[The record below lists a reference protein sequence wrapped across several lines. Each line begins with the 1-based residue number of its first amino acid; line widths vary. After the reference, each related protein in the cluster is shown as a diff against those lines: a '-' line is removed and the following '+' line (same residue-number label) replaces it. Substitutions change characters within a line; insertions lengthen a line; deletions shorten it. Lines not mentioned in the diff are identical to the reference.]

1 MMTQQTDIQKR
12 IDNYIIQQKINDP
25 QVLRKI
31 DLSNLKI
38 NYRYKNWKEVFED
51 LGLKYCTGGAMMQTK
66 DLILKNTD
74 CIKSGNSVEFT
85 KIKTNEIPIT
95 KQINKKIPLSDYVA
109 LTLSVILSQA
119 ECNPVAL
126 TKRYWY
132 ELLGMANSHW
142 KPYDENSRDQLLST
156 IDERFNNY
164 EEYQDEH
171 SEDAI
176 INLDFFYRNTTSSFD
191 HAFQSACT
199 KLTNKHAIFKTERY
213 GAYRLTPESQQKVL
227 EALESG
233 KIRSVYDNKIKK
245 DYSFVMLEEKEELRK
260 YLLIQKKLLEK
271 YNVKYVTELNQEN
284 RDQFYYDLDRLILK
298 NLGLIGLSS
307 YIVIVS
313 QDQQCED
320 IAKRMISDSDLRKF
334 IQGKFK
340 EAHKQRTLSKHNDSL
355 NKVIKKDVKSAV
367 EEEQFF
373 QYCKSQSQ
381 KSYMLPDI
389 PDENNYQYVQTKKYL
404 DRLEKSREIEDY
416 VNDACVTK
424 ADKVYANE
432 SFVKIQEF
440 LQHTTMSLNELVC
453 SYAFERGM
461 SNGKKLKHLLEKTED
476 GILYKDEIEDLDF

>member
-1 MMTQQTDIQKR
+1 M
-12 IDNYIIQQKINDP
+12 
-25 QVLRKI
+25 RKI

-38 NYRYKNWKEVFED
+38 NYRYKNWKEVFEN
-51 LGLKYCTGGAMMQTK
+51 LGMKYSKGSTMMQTK

-85 KIKTNEIPIT
+85 KIKTSEIPIT

-142 KPYDENSRDQLLST
+142 KPYDEDSRNQLLST
-156 IDERFNNY
+156 IDVRFNNY

-171 SEDAI
+171 SESAV

-191 HAFQSACT
+191 QAFQSACT

-271 YNVKYVTELNQEN
+271 YNVKYVTELNQED

-298 NLGLIGLSS
+298 HLGLIGLSS

-355 NKVIKKDVKSAV
+355 NKVIKEDVKSAV
-367 EEEQFF
+367 EEEQLF
-373 QYCKSQSQ
+373 QYCKSQER
-381 KSYMLPDI
+381 KYLMLQNRDVN
-389 PDENNYQYVQTKKYL
+389 DYFYDQTKEYL
-404 DRLEKSREIEDY
+404 NKLEKAQEIEDY
-416 VNDACVTK
+416 KNDVCVTK
-424 ADKVYANE
+424 TDTVYADE

>member
-1 MMTQQTDIQKR
+1 MTQQTDIQKR

-51 LGLKYCTGGAMMQTK
+51 LGLKYQSGPPSEK
-66 DLILKNTD
+66 NKNLIMKNTNYS
-74 CIKSGNSVEFT
+74 KSGNSIEFSSL
-85 KIKTNEIPIT
+85 KTNEIPIT

-271 YNVKYVTELNQEN
+271 YNVKYVTELNQED

-367 EEEQFF
+367 EEEQFL
-373 QYCKSQSQ
+373 QYCESQSK
-381 KSYMLPDI
+381 KSYLLPDI

-424 ADKVYANE
+424 ADKVYSNE

-476 GILYKDEIEDLDF
+476 GILYKDEIEDIDF

>member
-1 MMTQQTDIQKR
+1 M
-12 IDNYIIQQKINDP
+12 
-25 QVLRKI
+25 RKI

-51 LGLKYCTGGAMMQTK
+51 LGLKYQSGPPSEK
-66 DLILKNTD
+66 NKNLIMKNTNYS
-74 CIKSGNSVEFT
+74 KSGNSIEFSSL
-85 KIKTNEIPIT
+85 KTNEIPIT

-191 HAFQSACT
+191 QAFQSACT

-271 YNVKYVTELNQEN
+271 YNVKYVTELNQED

-298 NLGLIGLSS
+298 HLGLIGLSS

-355 NKVIKKDVKSAV
+355 NKVIKEDVKSAV

-373 QYCKSQSQ
+373 QYCKSQER
-381 KSYMLPDI
+381 KCLMLQDHDI
-389 PDENNYQYVQTKKYL
+389 NDYFYDQTKEYL
-404 DRLEKSREIEDY
+404 NKLEKSQEIEDY
-416 VNDACVTK
+416 KNDAYVTK
-424 ADKVYANE
+424 ADKIYADE
-432 SFVKIQEF
+432 SFAKIQEF

>member
-1 MMTQQTDIQKR
+1 M
-12 IDNYIIQQKINDP
+12 
-25 QVLRKI
+25 RKI

-51 LGLKYCTGGAMMQTK
+51 LGLKYQSGPPSEK
-66 DLILKNTD
+66 NKNLIMKNTNYS
-74 CIKSGNSVEFT
+74 KSGNSIEFSSL
-85 KIKTNEIPIT
+85 KTNEIPIT

-191 HAFQSACT
+191 QAFQSACT

-271 YNVKYVTELNQEN
+271 YNVKYVTELNQED

-298 NLGLIGLSS
+298 HLGLIGLSS

-355 NKVIKKDVKSAV
+355 NKVIKEDVKSAV

-373 QYCKSQSQ
+373 QYCKSQER
-381 KSYMLPDI
+381 KCLMLQDHDI
-389 PDENNYQYVQTKKYL
+389 NDYFYDQTKEYL
-404 DRLEKSREIEDY
+404 NKLEKSQEIEDY
-416 VNDACVTK
+416 KNDAYVTK
-424 ADKVYANE
+424 ADKIYADE

>member
-1 MMTQQTDIQKR
+1 MTQQTDIQKR

-51 LGLKYCTGGAMMQTK
+51 LGLKYQSGPPSEK
-66 DLILKNTD
+66 NKNLIMKNTNYS
-74 CIKSGNSVEFT
+74 KSGNSIEFSSL
-85 KIKTNEIPIT
+85 KTNEIPIT

-191 HAFQSACT
+191 QAFQSACT

-271 YNVKYVTELNQEN
+271 YNVKYVTELNQED

-298 NLGLIGLSS
+298 HLGLIGLSS

-355 NKVIKKDVKSAV
+355 NKVIKEDVKSAV

-373 QYCKSQSQ
+373 QYCKSQER
-381 KSYMLPDI
+381 KCLMLQDHDI
-389 PDENNYQYVQTKKYL
+389 NDYFYDQTKEYL
-404 DRLEKSREIEDY
+404 NKLEKSQEIEDY
-416 VNDACVTK
+416 KNDAYVTK
-424 ADKVYANE
+424 ADKIYADE

>member
-1 MMTQQTDIQKR
+1 M
-12 IDNYIIQQKINDP
+12 
-25 QVLRKI
+25 RKI

-38 NYRYKNWKEVFED
+38 NYRYKNWKEVFEN
-51 LGLKYCTGGAMMQTK
+51 LGMKYSKGSTMMQTK

-85 KIKTNEIPIT
+85 KIKTSEIPIT

-142 KPYDENSRDQLLST
+142 KPYDEDSRNQLLST
-156 IDERFNNY
+156 IDVRFNNY

-171 SEDAI
+171 SESAV

-191 HAFQSACT
+191 QAFQSACT

-271 YNVKYVTELNQEN
+271 YNVKYVTELNQED

-298 NLGLIGLSS
+298 HLGLIGLSS

-355 NKVIKKDVKSAV
+355 NKVIKEDVKSAV
-367 EEEQFF
+367 EEEQLF
-373 QYCKSQSQ
+373 QYCKSQER
-381 KSYMLPDI
+381 KCLMLQNRDVN
-389 PDENNYQYVQTKKYL
+389 DYFYDQTKEYL
-404 DRLEKSREIEDY
+404 NKLEKAQEIEDY
-416 VNDACVTK
+416 KNDVCVTK
-424 ADKVYANE
+424 ADTVYADE

>member
-1 MMTQQTDIQKR
+1 M
-12 IDNYIIQQKINDP
+12 
-25 QVLRKI
+25 
-31 DLSNLKI
+31 SNLKI
-38 NYRYKNWKEVFED
+38 NYRYKNWKEIFED
-51 LGLKYCTGGAMMQTK
+51 LGLKYQSGPPSEK
-66 DLILKNTD
+66 NKNLIMKNTNYS
-74 CIKSGNSVEFT
+74 KSGNSIEFSSL
-85 KIKTNEIPIT
+85 KTNEIPIT

-142 KPYDENSRDQLLST
+142 KPYDENSRNQLLST

-191 HAFQSACT
+191 QAFQSACT

-271 YNVKYVTELNQEN
+271 YNVKYVTELNQED

-298 NLGLIGLSS
+298 HLGLIGLSS

-355 NKVIKKDVKSAV
+355 SKVIKEDVKSAV

-373 QYCKSQSQ
+373 QYCKSQER
-381 KSYMLPDI
+381 KCLMLQDHDI
-389 PDENNYQYVQTKKYL
+389 NDYFYDQTKEYL
-404 DRLEKSREIEDY
+404 NKLEKSQEIEDY
-416 VNDACVTK
+416 KNDAYVTK
-424 ADKVYANE
+424 ADKIYADE

>member
-1 MMTQQTDIQKR
+1 MTQQTDIQKR

-51 LGLKYCTGGAMMQTK
+51 LGLKYSKGSTMVQTK

-142 KPYDENSRDQLLST
+142 KPYDEDSRNQLLST
-156 IDERFNNY
+156 IDVRFNNY

-171 SEDAI
+171 SENAV

-191 HAFQSACT
+191 QAFQSACT

-271 YNVKYVTELNQEN
+271 YNVKYVTELNQED

-298 NLGLIGLSS
+298 HLGLIGLSS

-355 NKVIKKDVKSAV
+355 NKVIKEDVKSAV

-404 DRLEKSREIEDY
+404 DRLEKSQEIEDY

-424 ADKVYANE
+424 ADTVYADE

>member
-1 MMTQQTDIQKR
+1 MTQQTDIQKR
-12 IDNYIIQQKINDP
+12 IDNYIIQQKISDP

-38 NYRYKNWKEVFED
+38 NYHYRNWKEVFED
-51 LGLKYCTGGAMMQTK
+51 LGLKYSKGSTMVQTK

-74 CIKSGNSVEFT
+74 CIKIGNSVEFT

-142 KPYDENSRDQLLST
+142 KPYDEDSRNQLLST
-156 IDERFNNY
+156 IDVRFNNY

-171 SEDAI
+171 SESAV

-191 HAFQSACT
+191 QAFQSACT

-271 YNVKYVTELNQEN
+271 YNVKYVTELNQED

-298 NLGLIGLSS
+298 HLGLIGLSS

-355 NKVIKKDVKSAV
+355 NKVIKEDVKSAV
-367 EEEQFF
+367 EEEQLF
-373 QYCKSQSQ
+373 QYCKSQER
-381 KSYMLPDI
+381 KCLMLQNRDVN
-389 PDENNYQYVQTKKYL
+389 DYFYDQTKEYL
-404 DRLEKSREIEDY
+404 NKLEKAQEIEDY
-416 VNDACVTK
+416 KNDVCVTK
-424 ADKVYANE
+424 ADTVYADE

>member
-1 MMTQQTDIQKR
+1 M
-12 IDNYIIQQKINDP
+12 
-25 QVLRKI
+25 RKI

-38 NYRYKNWKEVFED
+38 NYRYKNWKEVFEN
-51 LGLKYCTGGAMMQTK
+51 LGMKYSKGSTMMQTK

-85 KIKTNEIPIT
+85 KIKTSEIPIT

-142 KPYDENSRDQLLST
+142 KPYDEDSRNQLLST
-156 IDERFNNY
+156 IDVRFNNY

-171 SEDAI
+171 SESAV

-191 HAFQSACT
+191 QAFQSACT

-271 YNVKYVTELNQEN
+271 YNVKYVTELNQED

-298 NLGLIGLSS
+298 HLGLIGLSS

-355 NKVIKKDVKSAV
+355 NKVIKEDVKSAV
-367 EEEQFF
+367 EEEQLF
-373 QYCKSQSQ
+373 QYCKSQER
-381 KSYMLPDI
+381 KCLMLQNRDVN
-389 PDENNYQYVQTKKYL
+389 DYFYDQTKEYL
-404 DRLEKSREIEDY
+404 NKLEKAQEIEDY
-416 VNDACVTK
+416 KNDACVTK
-424 ADKVYANE
+424 ADTVYADE

>member
-1 MMTQQTDIQKR
+1 MTQQTDIQKR

-38 NYRYKNWKEVFED
+38 NYRYKNWKEIFED
-51 LGLKYCTGGAMMQTK
+51 LGLKYQSGPPSEK
-66 DLILKNTD
+66 NKNLIMKNTNYS
-74 CIKSGNSVEFT
+74 KSGNSIEFSSL
-85 KIKTNEIPIT
+85 KTNEIPIT

-142 KPYDENSRDQLLST
+142 KPYDENSRNQLLST

-191 HAFQSACT
+191 QAFQSACT

-271 YNVKYVTELNQEN
+271 YNVKYVTELNQED

-298 NLGLIGLSS
+298 HLGLIGLSS

-355 NKVIKKDVKSAV
+355 NKVIKEDVKSAV

-373 QYCKSQSQ
+373 QYCKSQER
-381 KSYMLPDI
+381 KCLMLQDHDI
-389 PDENNYQYVQTKKYL
+389 NDYFYDQTKEYL
-404 DRLEKSREIEDY
+404 NKLEKSQEIEDY
-416 VNDACVTK
+416 KNDAYVTK
-424 ADKVYANE
+424 ADKIYADE

>member
-1 MMTQQTDIQKR
+1 MTQQTDIQKR

-38 NYRYKNWKEVFED
+38 NYRYKNWKEVFEN
-51 LGLKYCTGGAMMQTK
+51 LGMKYSKGSTMVQTK

-142 KPYDENSRDQLLST
+142 KPYDEDSRNQLLST
-156 IDERFNNY
+156 IDVRFNNY

-171 SEDAI
+171 SESAV

-191 HAFQSACT
+191 QAFQSACT

-271 YNVKYVTELNQEN
+271 YNVKYVTELNQED

-298 NLGLIGLSS
+298 HLGLIGLSS

-355 NKVIKKDVKSAV
+355 NKVIKEDVKSAV
-367 EEEQFF
+367 EEEQLF
-373 QYCKSQSQ
+373 QYCKSQER
-381 KSYMLPDI
+381 KCLMLQNRDVN
-389 PDENNYQYVQTKKYL
+389 DYFYDQTKEYL
-404 DRLEKSREIEDY
+404 NKLEKAQEIEDY
-416 VNDACVTK
+416 KNDVCVTK
-424 ADKVYANE
+424 ADTVYADE

>member
-1 MMTQQTDIQKR
+1 
-12 IDNYIIQQKINDP
+12 
-25 QVLRKI
+25 
-31 DLSNLKI
+31 
-38 NYRYKNWKEVFED
+38 
-51 LGLKYCTGGAMMQTK
+51 MQTK

-142 KPYDENSRDQLLST
+142 KPYDEDSRNQLLST
-156 IDERFNNY
+156 IDVRFNNY

-171 SEDAI
+171 SESAV

-191 HAFQSACT
+191 QAFQSACT

-271 YNVKYVTELNQEN
+271 YNVKYVTELNQED
-284 RDQFYYDLDRLILK
+284 RDKFYYDLDRLILK
-298 NLGLIGLSS
+298 HLGLIGLSS

-355 NKVIKKDVKSAV
+355 NKVIKEDVKSAV
-367 EEEQFF
+367 EEEQLF
-373 QYCKSQSQ
+373 QYCKSQER
-381 KSYMLPDI
+381 KCLMLQNRDVN
-389 PDENNYQYVQTKKYL
+389 DYFYDQTKEYL
-404 DRLEKSREIEDY
+404 NKLEKAQEIEDY
-416 VNDACVTK
+416 KNDVCVTK
-424 ADKVYANE
+424 ADTIYADE